1 MTQNKV
7 TLAVAPARYS
17 STVIARSGPTPD
29 AKGLAR
35 EKAISNELDG
45 EMDAFKKRAAKRKKK
60 KRAKE

>member
-1 MTQNKV
+1 M
-7 TLAVAPARYS
+7 ASAPARYS
-17 STVIARSGPTPD
+17 STVIARSGATPN

-35 EKAISNELDG
+35 EKAMSNELDG

>member
-7 TLAVAPARYS
+7 TLAIAPARYS
-17 STVIARSGPTPD
+17 STVIARSGATPN

-35 EKAISNELDG
+35 EKAMSNKLDG